1 MTLKETMRKYFLLF
15 VEMTA
20 KSDEGSHHWSSNCGK
35 LFRLTVK
42 IEDTV
47 MFYWHWA
54 KNNMM
59 FTHPLQMFSILL
71 QQSWDLTAVCP
82 LLSVTPLA
90 CRVMQRKLSQCSF
103 WTIYRELPFSSNNLT
118 LMELGRLTNK
128 NFLWRLVSGVT
139 FYFSSATLDTK
150 VNNVKK
156 LICNSF
162 GLINTDKTYYEF
174 EIIAIIVVKYSS
186 KNGWYLWRMNYISNS
201 MTIQL
206 FTSELWAQIEHC
218 VLVQG

>member
-1 MTLKETMRKYFLLF
+1 
-15 VEMTA
+15 MTA
-20 KSDEGSHHWSSNCGK
+20 KSDEGSHHWRSNCGK

-42 IEDTV
+42 IEDAV
-47 MFYWHWA
+47 MFYWHWT

-82 LLSVTPLA
+82 LLSVMPLA

-118 LMELGRLTNK
+118 LMELGGLTNK

-150 VNNVKK
+150 VNNVKT

-162 GLINTDKTYYEF
+162 GLINTYKTYYEF
-174 EIIAIIVVKYSS
+174 ENIAIIVVRYSS
-186 KNGWYLWRMNYISNS
+186 KYGRYL
-201 MTIQL
+201 
-206 FTSELWAQIEHC
+206 
-218 VLVQG
+218 